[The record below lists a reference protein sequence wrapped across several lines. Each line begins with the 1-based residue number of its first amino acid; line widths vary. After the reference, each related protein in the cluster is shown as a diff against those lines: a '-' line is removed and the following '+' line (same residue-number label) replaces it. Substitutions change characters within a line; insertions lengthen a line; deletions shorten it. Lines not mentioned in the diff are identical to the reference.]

1 MPYAKAD
8 VERAIQFW
16 KLAIKSPHG
25 IAIGID
31 RDRRW
36 FRNILEEARRLHLP
50 IEEAYELTPFIPE
63 EPEDEV
69 WIIRKYDQKSGNG
82 KDG

>member
-8 VERAIQFW
+8 VVRAIEFW
-16 KLAIKSPHG
+16 KLAIVSEHG
-25 IAIGID
+25 IAIAID

-36 FRNILEEARRLHLP
+36 FRNILDEARRLHLQT
-50 IEEAYELTPFIPE
+50 EEAHALLVTFPE

-69 WIIRKYDQKSGNG
+69 WIVRKYDEQAKSE
-82 KDG
+82 